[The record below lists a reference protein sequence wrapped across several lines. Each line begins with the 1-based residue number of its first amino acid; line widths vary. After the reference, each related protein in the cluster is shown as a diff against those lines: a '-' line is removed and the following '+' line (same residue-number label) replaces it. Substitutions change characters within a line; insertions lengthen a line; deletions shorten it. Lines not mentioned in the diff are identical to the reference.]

1 MSTKKIDLTGKTV
14 LVFGTGIS
22 GIGAA
27 KCLEEM
33 HAYPILYD
41 GNEKLD
47 VEEIRQRGQLQDT
60 TKICLGTFPDDLKH
74 TIDLFV
80 ISPGISFEHPF
91 AQEFKKRGV
100 PLWSEVELAYQLDK
114 GDLIAITGTNGKTT
128 TTTLTGEIMRAY
140 NEETI
145 VVGNI
150 GKSYTREVKKTTD
163 TSVTVAEIS
172 SFQLETIQDFH
183 PKISAILNITPDHLD
198 RHHTYENYIAEKEK
212 VSLNQTEADYI
223 VLNYEDEET
232 RRFGEQTKAQVIYF
246 SSAHVLQDGVYLK
259 EDVIYRAVN
268 GKSERLLSIQET
280 KLLGI
285 HSYENIMAAIAITAA
300 YGVPMEQILSVVKEF
315 RAVEH
320 RIEFVASKKGVD
332 YYNDSKGTNVDAA
345 IKGIKAMIRPTYLIG
360 GGYDKKASYDDWI
373 LSFDGKVRE
382 LVLMGQTREAI
393 AECAHANKFHSIY
406 FAESMEDAVE
416 HCAKEAKMGDAV
428 LLSPACASW
437 GMFKNYEERGRIF
450 KDLVNRLGE

>member
-1 MSTKKIDLTGKTV
+1 MDLTGKKV

-33 HAYPILYD
+33 QAFPVLYD

-47 VEEIRQRGQLQDT
+47 CDEIRQKGQFKET
-60 TKICLGTFPDDLKH
+60 TQIFTGTFPEEQKEQ
-74 TIDLFV
+74 IELFV

-91 AQEFKKRGV
+91 ACEFKQRGIPV
-100 PLWSEVELAYQLDK
+100 WSEVELAYQLDQ

-128 TTTLTGEIMRAY
+128 TTTLTGEILSAY
-140 NEETI
+140 NKQTI

-150 GKSYTREVKKTTD
+150 GKSYTREVRNTVKG
-163 TSVTVAEIS
+163 SVTVAEIS

-198 RHHTYENYIAEKEK
+198 RHHTYENYIKEKEK
-212 VSLNQTEADYI
+212 IALNQTKDDSI
-223 VLNYEDEET
+223 ILNYEDEET
-232 RRFGEQTKAQVIYF
+232 RKFGELTKAQPVYF
-246 SSAHVLQDGVYLK
+246 SSAHVLKDGIYLK
-259 EDVIYRAVN
+259 DDVIYKAVN
-268 GKSERLLSIQET
+268 GTSERLLSIYET

-285 HSYENIMAAIAITAA
+285 HSYENIMAAIAIADA
-300 YGVPMEQILSVVKEF
+300 YGVGMDLILSVVKEF

-320 RIEFVASKKGVD
+320 RIEFVATKNGVD

-345 IKGIKAMIRPTYLIG
+345 IKGIQAMVKPTYLIG
-360 GGYDKKASYDDWI
+360 GGYNKKASYEDWI
-373 LSFDGKVRE
+373 LSFDGKVKE
-382 LVLMGQTREAI
+382 LILMGQTKEAI
-393 AECAHANKFHSIY
+393 AECARSHHFDAIY
-406 FAESMEDAVE
+406 FAESMEDAVK
-416 HCAKEAKMGDAV
+416 HCADEAVDGDAV

-450 KDLVNRLGE
+450 KDLVNKLGE